1 VNYTHIIFFK
11 LNPTWRR
18 NAKAMKNSIKY
29 LIIFGMMGFLL
40 SCGKGTDQ
48 EPAKVCKLQS
58 ERITSSGS
66 PDRVVSYEYNAQKQL
81 VKTIQTSGNTSSK
94 TSTVIYDSNGFL
106 TDYNVESVYNGGGT
120 TSRTTDNSRCEY
132 KNNQLSLL
140 SSQHSSSSG
149 VASNESYA
157 FEYDSQQKL
166 SKVVYSSSSGSRDTF
181 TFSNDKLIGY
191 VSRASTGVETQPY
204 LIENGLIKRKNG
216 TNYYD
221 IYEYDTQG
229 RRTRI
234 DTWQSGRITY
244 SYVVAYEE
252 NGKNSEEA
260 NPIYQSKGWDDIKVW
275 GFTIDYKTGLRSK
288 ETYYYLNGANL
299 YKSSEYIHNNALN
312 AKGFPTLINST
323 LTSFATNGAVS
334 YTSNS
339 SKTYAYT
346 DCE

>member
-1 VNYTHIIFFK
+1 
-11 LNPTWRR
+11 
-18 NAKAMKNSIKY
+18 MKNSIKY
-29 LIIFGMMGFLL
+29 LIIFGMMGFLS

-204 LIENGLIKRKNG
+204 LIENGLVKRKNG

-260 NPIYQSKGWDDIKVW
+260 NPIYQSKGWD
-275 GFTIDYKTGLRSK
+275 GFKIFQAASGENRPGLRSK
-288 ETYYYLNGANL
+288 ETAYLASGSNI
-299 YKSSEYIHNNALN
+299 YKASESIYNNALN
-312 AKGFPTLINST
+312 TKGFPTLINRT
-323 LTSFATNGAVS
+323 TTNFNTNGTVNN
-334 YTSNS
+334 TSNNS
-339 SKTYAYT
+339 TTYTYT